1 MKAKVLPVVLT
12 ETWFE
17 LVNLKMNNQNNV
29 LSHCSFQAPYLGG
42 ASVWKRSWILFSE
55 IHSLEG

>member
-17 LVNLKMNNQNNV
+17 LVNLKMNNQNNI
-29 LSHCSFQAPYLGG
+29 LSHCSSQAPYLGG
-42 ASVWKRSWILFSE
+42 ASVWKRS
-55 IHSLEG
+55 